1 MKTSM
6 VMGSVLSFVLLT
18 AMSLAATQ
26 QQAQSD
32 SMKHDAMSQD
42 DPMSK
47 DKMSHEMKA
56 EVIKGWVTDSECAAH
71 GDKKCGNKDH
81 LAQGAKLVIVS
92 DGDNKVWTIINPD
105 KVAGHQGHYVQVK
118 ATKDTEKGTVNV
130 ENVKMLK
137 QGN

>member
-1 MKTSM
+1 
-6 VMGSVLSFVLLT
+6 
-18 AMSLAATQ
+18 MSLAATQ

-32 SMKHDAMSQD
+32 SMKRDAMSQD

-56 EVIKGWVTDSECAAH
+56 EVIKGWVTDSECATH

-81 LAQGAKLVIVS
+81 LAKGAKLVIVS
-92 DGDNKVWTIINPD
+92 DGDNKIWTVANAD

-130 ENVKMLK
+130 QNVKMLK